1 MTILR
6 ADSTDADTETD
17 EPEDEWSGVIL
28 RGKDKQGGYIYV
40 CVCVKEQSEVEL
52 NKWNAFFY
60 IYVDLHI
67 YVCFLSTVVDKE
79 LKTGDTDRENHLN
92 ISEKDVFLYYE
103 N

>member
-1 MTILR
+1 M
-6 ADSTDADTETD
+6 
-17 EPEDEWSGVIL
+17 
-28 RGKDKQGGYIYV
+28 
-40 CVCVKEQSEVEL
+40 
-52 NKWNAFFY
+52 
-60 IYVDLHI
+60 DLHI